1 MAGKRKKDSVDLDWN
16 PRSEMLVAFASL
28 PLDQIDDKL
37 RDVRTGEIWLR
48 RGVVFEQ
55 FSHGNRD
62 LDDET
67 ADALEEE
74 DYDGHLGE
82 NTGIFQSPDFG
93 FVENAKIFL
102 GGGVGS
108 FGGGTEGFEFMMPVC
123 SAEDLDDQP
132 GEVVDRHM
140 TSKSVIIDP
149 VLAVFGVLTD
159 LRII

>member
-67 ADALEEE
+67 ADALEQQ
-74 DYDGHLGE
+74 DYDGHLCE
-82 NTGIFQSPDFG
+82 NPGVFQSPDLRFA
-93 FVENAKIFL
+93 EDAEIFL
-102 GGGVGS
+102 GEGVGS
-108 FGGGTEGFEFMMPVC
+108 FGGGTEGLEFLMPE
-123 SAEDLDDQP
+123 A
-132 GEVVDRHM
+132 
-140 TSKSVIIDP
+140 I
-149 VLAVFGVLTD
+149 
-159 LRII
+159 